1 MTDGGW
7 PQGTVTFLFTDVE
20 GSTQRWRRDE
30 DEMAAAMRRHD
41 DVLTSVVADAGGRL
55 FKHTG
60 DGVVVAFASPSAGV
74 AAAVQAQR
82 QLELPVRMG
91 LHTGEAELRDGD
103 YFGTTLNRAARV
115 MDAGHG
121 GQILLSAATASLVA
135 DIETV
140 DLGAYSLKG
149 LDEPERIH
157 QVGADRFAEL
167 RVHRDVLGNLP
178 AELDAFIGR
187 EDDMAELAEVVGQ
200 NRIVTLIGV
209 GGTGKTRLALHTAA
223 SLRWQFPDGCWLVD
237 LAAVNTADAVPFAVA
252 SGVGLEAPD
261 SDDVIDHLAA
271 RIGRQRRLVIVD
283 NCEHLLEAAGDA
295 IEQLVA
301 ACPNVH
307 VLATSR
313 EPVMVRGERL
323 TAVASLSSADAIDL
337 FLDRAAAEA
346 TGLTFD
352 EIQHAAVEE
361 LCERLDRLP
370 LAIELAA
377 SRLRAHTPVEL
388 LAAIDERLRLL
399 VGGRRSRM
407 ERHQTMRGTL
417 DWSYDLCDPIEQ
429 HVFDRLCVFPSSFDL
444 SGACAVAS
452 TDTIDD
458 IEVHD
463 AVARLVDRSLVT
475 RTQGPGGVSQFRLLE
490 TMRAYGREHLQH
502 HDVADDVRERHA
514 RWTVAHVT
522 NLLPKWYG
530 PDPETATARLR
541 TLMPDAAVGI
551 DWCLDHE
558 RWDSASI
565 LALCSRN
572 IEPRISSELVDR
584 VWTHAESIGATDSL
598 PAYLLATNV
607 TQLMSQRGF
616 NDRAKARALADIRS
630 GKWLRE
636 SRVQLIPPHAA
647 LLNATLSPGEARE
660 VIDALGQIPAD
671 ETFVQY
677 LARVLSARPVAR
689 ALGSIDSYLDELESL
704 ADQLGGPYA
713 EGRVLQARGAIA
725 NWNGDH
731 GAALR
736 HLERAIDLLPRNYSE
751 AIGTRNDILIAR
763 VRSGLD
769 IQADHLRAPWL
780 LMKELGFHLQASRT
794 AWCTGVLLIELDRPD
809 EALRFLGW
817 LKTSIIWATRH
828 SQDMREQAPRAAA
841 LYDTA
846 EPVACSFDEM
856 ADAALA
862 IADDLDSV
870 G

>member
-1 MTDGGW
+1 
-7 PQGTVTFLFTDVE
+7 VTFLFTDVE

-135 DIETV
+135 DVETV

-237 LAAVNTADAVPFAVA
+237 LAAINTADAVPFAVA

-323 TAVASLSSADAIDL
+323 TAVASLSSTDAVAL
-337 FLDRAAAEA
+337 FFDRAAAEA
-346 TGLTFD
+346 PSLTFD
-352 EIQHAAVEE
+352 EVQLAAAEE

-377 SRLRAHTPVEL
+377 SRLRAQTPVEL
-388 LAAIDERLRLL
+388 LSAIDERLRLL

-407 ERHQTMRGTL
+407 ERHQTMRGAL

-429 HVFDRLCVFPSSFDL
+429 HVFDRLSVFPTGFDL
-444 SGACAVAS
+444 HAAAAVAS
-452 TDTIDD
+452 SDAIDEF
-458 IEVHD
+458 EVHD
-463 AVARLVDRSLVT
+463 AVARLVDRSLVA
-475 RTQGPGGVSQFRLLE
+475 RTQGPGGVSRFRLLE

-502 HDVADDVRERHA
+502 AGVADDVRERHA
-514 RWTVAHVT
+514 RWTQTQVAS
-522 NLLPKWYG
+522 LLPQWYG
-530 PDPETATARLR
+530 PDPATTEARLR
-541 TLMPDAAVGI
+541 ALLPDAAVAL
-551 DWCLDHE
+551 DWCLDNR
-558 RWDSASI
+558 RWESASI
-565 LALCSRN
+565 LALSIRN
-572 IEPRISSELVDR
+572 VEPRISAELVDR
-584 VWTHAESIGATDSL
+584 VWTHAEDLDELDAL

-607 TQLMSQRGF
+607 SQIMSRDGF
-616 NDRAKARALADIRS
+616 IEQVKARALDDIRR
-630 GKWLRE
+630 GDWFRGE
-636 SRVQLIPPHAA
+636 AGFLIPPHVGFI
-647 LLNATLSPGEARE
+647 NANPTPDEARE
-660 VIDALGQIPAD
+660 LIDSLDQIPAGQ
-671 ETFVQY
+671 TYAQF
-677 LARVLSARPVAR
+677 LARLLMAGAVAS
-689 ALGSIDSYLDELESL
+689 ALGPIDSFLAEIEPYADRLDGPHARGRLHAVRGHVA
-704 ADQLGGPYA
+704 ADQRNYG
-713 EGRVLQARGAIA
+713 E
-725 NWNGDH
+725 
-731 GAALR
+731 ALP
-736 HLERAIDLLPRNYSE
+736 HLERAIELLPRGYSE
-751 AIGTRNDILIAR
+751 AIGVRNVIVSARALI
-763 VRSGLD
+763 GLD
-769 IQADHLRAPWL
+769 IHGEHLREPWL
-780 LMKELGFHLQASRT
+780 IMRELGFHLQVNRA
-794 AWCTGVLLIELDRPD
+794 AWSTGLALVHLDRPD
-809 EALRFLGW
+809 DALHFLGW
-817 LKTSIIWATRH
+817 LKNNPIWTSRYLELDRLREEAPWAA
-828 SQDMREQAPRAAA
+828 E
-841 LYDTA
+841 LYEAA
-846 EPVACSFDEM
+846 EPVACSFDEL
-856 ADAALA
+856 ADTALE
-862 IADDLDSV
+862 IADELDRRR
-870 G
+870 